1 MTTQSAYQLVYK
13 NSLYPGKF
21 ALSPQGHITD
31 SGKTT
36 RRVMADPNEI
46 PSISGTAHF
55 SLKWTWLT
63 HRRCSP
69 TPNSQASSGNRNVAC
84 ILERK
89 ANESPASNCWK
100 QPGTRESRAAQP
112 RHTQPRLPSRRKA
125 VGRRIHPINAK
136 RPRRAFLVTRA
147 PWGPHSARGK
157 DGLENGRGRR
167 GLYTCPEGL
176 GRLVAPG

>member
-1 MTTQSAYQLVYK
+1 MYTNLYTKS
-13 NSLYPGKF
+13 SLYPGKF

-36 RRVMADPNEI
+36 RREMADPNEI

-63 HRRCSP
+63 HRRCSL
-69 TPNSQASSGNRNVAC
+69 TPNSQASSGSRNVAC

-89 ANESPASNCWK
+89 TNESPASNCWK
-100 QPGTRESRAAQP
+100 QPGTRKGRAAQP
-112 RHTQPRLPSRRKA
+112 RHTQPRLPSRRKT
-125 VGRRIHPINAK
+125 VGGRTHPINAK
-136 RPRRAFLVTRA
+136 RPRRAFFGDAGALGAAQR
-147 PWGPHSARGK
+147 SRK
-157 DGLENGRGRR
+157 MLFENGRGRR
-167 GLYTCPEGL
+167 DRLCGPEGL

>member
-1 MTTQSAYQLVYK
+1 MTPQSIYQLVYK
-13 NSLYPGKF
+13 NSLYPSKF

-31 SGKTT
+31 SRKTT
-36 RRVMADPNEI
+36 RRKMADPNEI
-46 PSISGTAHF
+46 PSISDTAHF

-89 ANESPASNCWK
+89 ANEFPASNCWK
-100 QPGTRESRAAQP
+100 QPGTREGRAAQP

-125 VGRRIHPINAK
+125 VGGGIRPHK
-136 RPRRAFLVTRA
+136 REKAPEGLLVTRA
-147 PWGPHSARGK
+147 PWGPHSARGRCPLRTVGSGG
-157 DGLENGRGRR
+157 GLECVPKGS
-167 GLYTCPEGL
+167 
-176 GRLVAPG
+176 AD

>member
-1 MTTQSAYQLVYK
+1 MTTQSIYQLVYK
-13 NSLYPGKF
+13 NSLYPSKF

-31 SGKTT
+31 SRKTT
-36 RRVMADPNEI
+36 RRKMTDPNEI

-100 QPGTRESRAAQP
+100 HPGTREGRAAQP
-112 RHTQPRLPSRRKA
+112 WHTQPRLPSRRKT
-125 VGRRIHPINAK
+125 VGRRTHPINAK

-147 PWGPHSARGK
+147 PWGPHSARGRK
-157 DGLENGRGRR
+157 GLENGRERR
-167 GLYTCPEGL
+167 DLECVPKGS
-176 GRLVAPG
+176 AD

>member
-1 MTTQSAYQLVYK
+1 MTTQSVYQLIYK

-36 RRVMADPNEI
+36 RRKMADPNEI

-112 RHTQPRLPSRRKA
+112 RHTQPQLPSRRKA
-125 VGRRIHPINAK
+125 VGRRTHPINAK
-136 RPRRAFLVTRA
+136 RPRRAFFGDAGALGAAQRL
-147 PWGPHSARGK
+147 GK
-157 DGLENGRGRR
+157 
-167 GLYTCPEGL
+167 
-176 GRLVAPG
+176 

>member
-1 MTTQSAYQLVYK
+1 MTNQSVYQLVYK
-13 NSLYPGKF
+13 NSLYPSKF

-31 SGKTT
+31 SGKNT
-36 RRVMADPNEI
+36 RREMADPNEI

-55 SLKWTWLT
+55 SLKWTWLI

-100 QPGTRESRAAQP
+100 QPSTREGRAAQP
-112 RHTQPRLPSRRKA
+112 WHTQPRLPSRRKT
-125 VGRRIHPINAK
+125 VGRRTHPINAK

-147 PWGPHSARGK
+147 PWGPHSARGS
-157 DGLENGRGRR
+157 DCLENGRSG
-167 GLYTCPEGL
+167 GDLECVPKGS
-176 GRLVAPG
+176 AD